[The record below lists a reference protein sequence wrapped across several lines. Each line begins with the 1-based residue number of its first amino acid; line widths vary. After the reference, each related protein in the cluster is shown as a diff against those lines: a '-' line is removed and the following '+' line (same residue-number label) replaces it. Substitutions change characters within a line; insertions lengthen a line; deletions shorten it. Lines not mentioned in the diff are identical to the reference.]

1 MTKRTFLITAANKGI
16 GLALAQ
22 RLASA
27 GHDVVGLGSSG
38 AAFPGELAMADLS
51 HDGRTRAALERLAER
66 YAFDGVV
73 NAVDQPYRGGSAE
86 LGEMFSRH
94 PRLAALAVQAL
105 LPGMLGRR
113 WGRIVNVSSLT
124 ILGTIEGAADA
135 ADKAALVSFRSWA
148 LELAGRGIT
157 VNCVA
162 PGREWSERSRRA
174 TRCGGEAVDRRPG
187 PPPMRRS
194 ARPFEV
200 AAAVEFLLSEDAGFI
215 TGQTLFVDGGAS
227 IAMALL

>member
-1 MTKRTFLITAANKGI
+1 MTKRTFLITGASNGI

-27 GHDVVGLGSSG
+27 GHAVVGLGSRG
-38 AAFPGELAMADLS
+38 AAFPGELAMVNLS
-51 HDGRTRAALERLAER
+51 HDGRTSAALERLAER

-73 NAVDQPYRGGSAE
+73 NAVDQPHRAGSAVR
-86 LGEMFSRH
+86 GEMRSRH
-94 PRLAALAVQAL
+94 PHLAAHAVQAL
-105 LPGMLGRR
+105 LPGMLGRG

-124 ILGTIEGAADA
+124 IVGAIERAADA

-162 PGREWSERSRRA
+162 PGRKWSERSRGD
-174 TRCGGEAVDRRPG
+174 TQSGGVGENRRRG
-187 PPPMRRS
+187 APPMRRS
-194 ARPFEV
+194 ARPYEV